1 VHPKEAKLQNKIECI
16 NEVLMLVMINHF
28 YLFTDFL
35 PDLEIKYALGFSLLF
50 IIVIMFIFNFA
61 SVIKDFIEN
70 FEKSR
75 EYKKQ

>member
-1 VHPKEAKLQNKIECI
+1 
-16 NEVLMLVMINHF
+16 MLVMINHF

-70 FEKSR
+70 FAKSR